1 MFKRFIL
8 FLFLPLIG
16 IQSVKATDIYV
27 KVTSTSDL
35 IPGAKYILAAT
46 KSGTTYVATG
56 FGNGILNTSSSGF
69 TVSEDYITVTVTTG
83 TPLQF
88 KLDGSSSSF
97 TLKFGDYYLGY
108 YGDTYLEQDTKA
120 KENKEKWALTYND
133 AHSTYL
139 ITNVYGS
146 DRFLGM
152 HPSFFYKAF
161 LISSIDSYSIVYL
174 YRKVSTVT
182 LAATCTDRTKYYG
195 TFSLASPFVVPS
207 DLTVSEIKVVDGK
220 LTVGDYATGAVVP
233 ANTGVM
239 VSSATSGDHYVTLT
253 TTAGS
258 SLFGSDNM
266 LMPSGNGIT
275 TAEMAEA
282 APGCKYYRLTMHNGT
297 TLGYYWGAAD
307 GAAFALGANKAYLA
321 VPTASARLTGFE
333 MADSETTNL
342 REKGKVKSEKFAAA
356 AVYDLQGR
364 RVADSS
370 LKKGLYIVN
379 GKKYIIK

>member
-8 FLFLPLIG
+8 LLFLPLIG
-16 IQSVKATDIYV
+16 IQSVKADDIYV
-27 KVTSTSDL
+27 KVTSPGDL
-35 IPGAKYILAAT
+35 VAGAQYILAAT
-46 KSGTTYVATG
+46 KPGTTYVATG
-56 FGNGILNTSSSGF
+56 FNNGKLTASSSGF
-69 TVSEDYITVTVTTG
+69 TISEDYIKVSSG

-97 TLKFGDYYLGY
+97 TLKFGEYYLGY
-108 YGDTYLEQDTKA
+108 YGDADLEQDTNA
-120 KENKEKWALTYND
+120 NENKEKWALTYNG
-133 AHSTYL
+133 ANSTYL
-139 ITNVYGS
+139 ITNIYAPT
-146 DRFLGM
+146 RYLGKYLD
-152 HPSFFYKAF
+152 PNLYIKAY
-161 LISSIDSYSIVYL
+161 LVTSADKYPVVYL

-182 LAATCTDRTKYYG
+182 LAAACTDGVNCYG
-195 TFSLASPFVVPS
+195 TYSYESAFVVPS

-220 LTVGDYATGAVVP
+220 LTVGNYKTDDVVP

-239 VSSATSGDHYVTLT
+239 VSSTTSGDHYVTLT
-253 TTAGS
+253 TKAGS
-258 SLFGSDNM
+258 SLFGSENM

-275 TAEMAEA
+275 AEGMAEA

-321 VPTASARLTGFE
+321 VPIASARLTGFE

-364 RVADSS
+364 RVADAS